1 MQLILDWYEF
11 LSCEPKLFC
20 DCRKSRDKSNICAQ
34 LFSTL
39 LHAKK
44 DKKNNKILNV
54 HEKFEKIVS
63 KLPTKIR

>member
-34 LFSTL
+34 LFSAL

-44 DKKNNKILNV
+44 DKKDRNSIFLYSGLN
-54 HEKFEKIVS
+54 
-63 KLPTKIR
+63 PA